1 VGNGISKHWAVGAA
15 VYVWCSDAQAKAK
28 SRKEEVSMRKLF
40 FISCALLLLLGAFG
54 CATLQLASQTLEP
67 VKLTG
72 SADFTSEPFEINTK
86 EWQINWGYKGE
97 EKKPLNFIL
106 YVYPEGDKVN
116 WIEMVK
122 GPTFDASGSTY
133 LYKGKGKYYIKV
145 RAKNLA
151 NWQVE
156 IVRTG
161 VSESLKIP
169 ATFAGSSDMTTK
181 PFKIRQKE
189 FKINYA
195 MEAGLGGQNIAVY
208 SRGETEN
215 YIDATTVGAG
225 TGTMVLKGPGEYYI
239 KVETTAGVK
248 EWKIDVTE

>member
-1 VGNGISKHWAVGAA
+1 MFS
-15 VYVWCSDAQAKAK
+15 SDAQAKAK

-40 FISCALLLLLGAFG
+40 FISCALLILLGAFG
-54 CATLQLASQTLEP
+54 CAALKPAPPPLEP
-67 VKLTG
+67 VKFTG
-72 SADFTSEPFEINTK
+72 SADFTSEPFGINTK
-86 EWQINWGYKGE
+86 EWQINWEYKGE

-122 GPTFDASGSTY
+122 GPTFDASGNTY
-133 LYKGKGKYYIKV
+133 LYKGKGRYYIKV

-151 NWQVE
+151 NWQVG
-156 IVRTG
+156 IVRAG
-161 VSESLKIP
+161 VSESLKLP
-169 ATFAGSSDMTTK
+169 ATFAGCSDMTTK

-195 MEAGLGGQNIAVY
+195 MEARLGGQNIAVY

-248 EWKIDVTE
+248 EWKIDVIE